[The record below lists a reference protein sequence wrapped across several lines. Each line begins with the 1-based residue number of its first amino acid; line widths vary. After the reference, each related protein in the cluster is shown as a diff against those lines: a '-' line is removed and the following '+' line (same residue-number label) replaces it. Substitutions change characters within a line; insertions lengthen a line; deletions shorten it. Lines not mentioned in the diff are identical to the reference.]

1 MNEATTLILIASGAL
16 VLPLLAGR
24 FRIPAVVLEILF
36 GVAMGPHG
44 LGWIEHSELLDFLAE
59 FGFFLLMFLSGFE
72 IDFGKLGRQGPR
84 QISVALLVFT
94 ATLGLSYLFSRQL
107 GHGPFVTFLLAT
119 TSMGL
124 VVPTLRGTRRTHTPL
139 GQAILISAALADF
152 LTMIGVTVFA
162 LAYEHGVGWQLFKV
176 PLLFAIITVVLLAL
190 RQAAYWYP
198 EKFERLFRPDDPDE
212 MGIRTSL
219 ALLFVFVGLSLAF
232 DVEPILG
239 AFLAGTV
246 FSLVFPHRGSL
257 ERELSGFS
265 FGFLIP
271 IFFINVGV
279 GFDVAALSNSTALIH
294 GGLILGAAIVV
305 KVLPSLLL
313 VLRGISIRDSLA
325 AGVLLS
331 ARLSLV
337 IAVAAIGLRL
347 GLLGRDLQAEVI
359 LLAAVTTTFA
369 PTGFRLLCPPLDHD
383 PSSPRSNERL
393 HELEEA

>member
-1 MNEATTLILIASGAL
+1 MHEATTLILIAAGAL

-24 FRIPAVVLEILF
+24 LLVPAVVLEIFF

-44 LGWIEHSELLDFLAE
+44 LGLIEHSELLEFLAE

-72 IDFGKLGRQGPR
+72 IDFGKLGRQGPG
-84 QISVALLVFT
+84 QIATALLIFGS
-94 ATLGLSYLFSRQL
+94 TLGLAFLFAHQM
-107 GHGPFVTFLLAT
+107 GFGPFVTFLLAT

-124 VVPTLRGTRRTHTPL
+124 VVPTLRSTRRTHTPL
-139 GQAILISAALADF
+139 GQSILISAALADF
-152 LTMIGVTVFA
+152 LTMIGVTLFA
-162 LAYEHGVGWQLFKV
+162 LAYEHGVGWQLTKV
-176 PLLFAIITVVLLAL
+176 PALFAIIAVILLAL
-190 RQAAYWYP
+190 RTAAYWYP
-198 EKFERLFRPDDPDE
+198 EKFERLFSPDDPEE

-219 ALLFVFVGLSLAF
+219 ALLFIFVGLSLAL

-271 IFFINVGV
+271 IFFIHVGV
-279 GFDVAALSNSTALIH
+279 SFDIGALIQPQTLAEAGLIIVAAFAVKLI
-294 GGLILGAAIVV
+294 
-305 KVLPSLLL
+305 PSLFLL
-313 VLRGISIRDSLA
+313 LRGIPLREALS

-337 IAVAAIGLRL
+337 IAVAALGLRL
-347 GLLGRDLQAEVI
+347 GLIRPELEAEII
-359 LLAAVTTTFA
+359 LLAAATTTFA
-369 PTGFRLLCPPLDHD
+369 PTIFRMLSPPL
-383 PSSPRSNERL
+383 P
-393 HELEEA
+393 LEPKPNGLPEPVQDL

>member
-1 MNEATTLILIASGAL
+1 MHEATTLILIAAGAL

-24 FRIPAVVLEILF
+24 LLVPAVVLEIFF

-44 LGWIEHSELLDFLAE
+44 LGLIEHSELLDFLAE

-72 IDFGKLGRQGPR
+72 IDFGKLGRQGPS
-84 QISVALLVFT
+84 QIATALLIFVS
-94 ATLGLSYLFSRQL
+94 TLGLAFLFAHQM
-107 GHGPFVTFLLAT
+107 GFGPFVTFLLAT

-124 VVPTLRGTRRTHTPL
+124 VVPTLRSTRRTHTPL
-139 GQAILISAALADF
+139 GQSILISAALADF
-152 LTMIGVTVFA
+152 LTMIGVTLFA
-162 LAYEHGVGWQLFKV
+162 LAYEHGVGWQLTKV
-176 PLLFAIITVVLLAL
+176 PALFAIIAVILLTL
-190 RQAAYWYP
+190 RTAAYWYP
-198 EKFERLFRPDDPDE
+198 EKFERLFRPDDPEE

-219 ALLFVFVGLSLAF
+219 ALLFIFVGLSLAL

-271 IFFINVGV
+271 IFFIHVGV
-279 GFDVAALSNSTALIH
+279 SFDVGALIQPQTLAEA
-294 GGLILGAAIVV
+294 GLIILAAFAV
-305 KVLPSLLL
+305 KLVPSLFLL
-313 VLRGISIRDSLA
+313 LRGISLRETLS

-337 IAVAAIGLRL
+337 IAVAALGLRL
-347 GLLGRDLQAEVI
+347 GLIRPELEAEII
-359 LLAAVTTTFA
+359 LLAAATTTFA
-369 PTGFRLLCPPLDHD
+369 PTIFRMLAPPL
-383 PSSPRSNERL
+383 PLEPRPNGLPEPAQHR
-393 HELEEA
+393 